1 MSSDV
6 DVDEL
11 LDLTND
17 QPIKALNFYSSGELE
32 QIKNIKIGLDQLA
45 AGNNSAMVLVNTWAR
60 WPAILVVDRIYY
72 WSVNWMK
79 SSVVSQPGNA
89 RAQQGMQNLVE
100 QILQRRRNLLAGNN
114 PNVQL
119 LLEALMLDLSK
130 VLTIARG

>member
-1 MSSDV
+1 
-6 DVDEL
+6 
-11 LDLTND
+11 
-17 QPIKALNFYSSGELE
+17 
-32 QIKNIKIGLDQLA
+32 
-45 AGNNSAMVLVNTWAR
+45 
-60 WPAILVVDRIYY
+60 
-72 WSVNWMK
+72 MK